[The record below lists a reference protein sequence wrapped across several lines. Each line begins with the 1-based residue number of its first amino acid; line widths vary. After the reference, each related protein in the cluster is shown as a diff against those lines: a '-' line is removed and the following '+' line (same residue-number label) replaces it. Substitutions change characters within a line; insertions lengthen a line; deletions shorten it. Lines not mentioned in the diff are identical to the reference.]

1 MSWIY
6 VAIAAALG
14 GLAAWWLSRGGYRD
28 DDDVQYRRVS
38 PWWAPVVAAAGAVI
52 AGPFFAP
59 QPVIV
64 VTTYLL
70 ALVWGT
76 VLAMIDL
83 EVRRLPDLLTLPAYP
98 VAVAL
103 LAGCSAVTHNWPALL
118 VAVACAGGAVAVFLA
133 AALAGSS
140 SAGLGL
146 GDVKLAGVL
155 GALLGWIGWASAV
168 MGLLS
173 GFVIGG
179 VVALGLLIFRR
190 ADRKSHMSFG
200 PAMIVAAYLSCV
212 VSISGPT

>member
-1 MSWIY
+1 MAWIY
-6 VAIAAALG
+6 VGVAAGLG

-28 DDDVQYRRVS
+28 VDDVQHRRVS
-38 PWWAPVVAAAGAVI
+38 PWWAPVVATVAAVL

-64 VTTYLL
+64 VVTYLI
-70 ALVWGT
+70 ALVWGI

-83 EVRRLPDLLTLPAYP
+83 EVRRLPDQLTLPAYP
-98 VAVAL
+98 VLAAL
-103 LAGCSAVTHNWPALL
+103 LAGCSAVTHDWPALL
-118 VAVACAGGAVAVFLA
+118 VAAACAGGAVVVFLA

-155 GALLGWIGWASAV
+155 GGLLGWIGWVSAV

-173 GFVIGG
+173 GFVFGG
-179 VVALGLLIFRR
+179 VVALVLLIFRR

-200 PAMIVAAYLSCV
+200 PWMIVAAYLWCV
-212 VSISGPT
+212 LSISV